1 MLYCFR
7 VRSHA
12 GDICTI
18 RNKGNIKLDDNK
30 LEAKLLK
37 IKALAERGEGGEK
50 ESAIKLYQK
59 LLKKYDIDEKALTR
73 EKLSKHW
80 FTYENDIEENL
91 LVQIFYMV
99 TGDSEY
105 FRRHSRTHGEQC
117 GCICTDFE
125 KTEIRFYFEFY
136 KDALKQELEAFLMA
150 FKLKNHLFP
159 DESARCFVPEEDIP
173 EEEELSDILIKAQK
187 IAEDIDKS
195 NPVRMIAST
204 ELTVDPS
211 GNEV

>member
-1 MLYCFR
+1 M
-7 VRSHA
+7 
-12 GDICTI
+12 
-18 RNKGNIKLDDNK
+18 DDNK

-59 LLKKYDIDEKALTR
+59 LLKKYDIDEKSLQT

-80 FTYENDIEENL
+80 FTYENEIEENL

-99 TGDSEY
+99 TGDSDY
-105 FRRHSRTHGEQC
+105 FRRKSRTHGRQC
-117 GCICTDFE
+117 GCVCTAFE

-136 KDALKQELEAFLMA
+136 KDALHQELEAFLMA

-159 DESARCFVPEEDIP
+159 DESARCFVPEEDYTD
-173 EEEELSDILIKAQK
+173 ESEFSDILIKAQK

-195 NPVRMIAST
+195 NPVRMISSAGTSPGKGGA
-204 ELTVDPS
+204 E
-211 GNEV
+211 